1 MFVFF
6 KFTDYSI
13 CFILHTAPENSEEKA
28 FSLMKQ
34 GISELVRLLCGVRSV
49 NYCVISQKYQP
60 SPFQRT
66 PWFDKKNSFVKEI
79 LAFER
84 DTERKPLTRD
94 FFRAEHAFK
103 GQTARRKVC
112 S

>member
-13 CFILHTAPENSEEKA
+13 CFILHTAPENSEEKG

-34 GISELVRLLCGVRSV
+34 GILELVRLCEVRSV
-49 NYCVISQKYQP
+49 NYCVISRKY
-60 SPFQRT
+60 STVPFQRP